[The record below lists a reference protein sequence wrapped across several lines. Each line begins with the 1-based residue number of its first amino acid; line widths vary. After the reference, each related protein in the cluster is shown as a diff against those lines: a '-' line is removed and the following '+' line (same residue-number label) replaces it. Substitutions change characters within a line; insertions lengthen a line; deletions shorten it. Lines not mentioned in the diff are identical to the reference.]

1 MYWIYDNL
9 VQLLKN
15 ISIEA
20 IQIIMDILK
29 IRALSEISVDGN
41 VLEASLD
48 STASHT
54 STLFSEHF

>member
-29 IRALSEISVDGN
+29 IRALSEISVDAN
-41 VLEASLD
+41 VLEASLH
-48 STASHT
+48 STASHA
-54 STLFSEHF
+54 SAL